1 MRQPLLLGKDR
12 DIMLKDIGEGSD
24 TVEEKIRRLPVGGEM
39 WDRKM
44 KRKRSVGT
52 VSMRPIDGDVE
63 AKRVMHHKY
72 KNEPALQSSDVQR
85 FRYKHFLF
93 WCCDAISFQIFSS
106 YYFLFNNSNGIQ
118 E

>member
-1 MRQPLLLGKDR
+1 MGKDR
-12 DIMLKDIGEGSD
+12 GIMLKDVGEGSD

-52 VSMRPIDGDVE
+52 ASMRPIDGDVE
-63 AKRVMHHKY
+63 PKRVMHHKY
-72 KNEPALQSSDVQR
+72 KNEPAQQSSDAQR

-93 WCCDAISFQIFSS
+93 WCRDAICFQIFSS
-106 YYFLFNNSNGIQ
+106 VVILFNNGNGIQ
-118 E
+118 EDQEQ